1 MVNIFGLSAV
11 GAIALV
17 ILWLALRESEND
29 RNYP

>member
-1 MVNIFGLSAV
+1 VVNILGLTAV

-17 ILWLALRESEND
+17 ILWLALREPEND